1 MFGIKFDIVGRQGSC
16 QPWNKRIHGGFI
28 CSLNRSLYKLIQV
41 HSPRVPSPELLH
53 GGLYERD
60 ETRVVWL

>member
-1 MFGIKFDIVGRQGSC
+1 MSVLEEK
-16 QPWNKRIHGGFI
+16 IHGGFI

-53 GGLYERD
+53 GGLHEPD